1 MCALARMATPAA
13 DPPGCVAALAQTTGC
28 DCSWASPK
36 NKAPLQ
42 GLAKAGT
49 KAQMGC
55 PASGADRAGCLAASA
70 SAEACEAFCC
80 HGLDGAGPPEVTS
93 APAGDLKPVTGPC
106 GQWQWRPTDLDST
119 GGCWVSVDP
128 SLQKLPYNEGGNGPW
143 VGAEGNLGPKGAWG
157 GLFLLAFLV
166 SLVAYLG
173 VFGTLN
179 WRKGIRGRQ
188 ALPHHR
194 FWSEVSALVQDG
206 VAFSRA
212 RLRGESFSGRRQGQG
227 AARAAVGGGGAGSR
241 KKEKKEKK
249 EKKGKKGKGGARG
262 SGDYGVAPDEPSPL
276 STPLAPAEAPPP
288 RAAEGTA
295 AGDG

>member
-1 MCALARMATPAA
+1 MGTPV

-28 DCSWASPK
+28 DCSWAAPR

-49 KAQMGC
+49 KALMGC
-55 PASGADRAGCLAASA
+55 PDSGPDRAGCLAASA

-128 SLQKLPYNEGGNGPW
+128 SVQKLPYHEGGSGPW
-143 VGAEGNLGPKGAWG
+143 VGAEGNLGPKGTWG
-157 GLFLLAFLV
+157 RLFLLGFLV
-166 SLVAYLG
+166 SLIAYLG
-173 VFGTLN
+173 VFGALN
-179 WRKGIRGRQ
+179 WRKGMRGKA
-188 ALPHHR
+188 ALPHR
-194 FWSEVSALVQDG
+194 GFWSEILALVQDG
-206 VAFSRA
+206 VAFSKA
-212 RLRGESFSGRRQGQG
+212 RLRGESLSRRQGVTST
-227 AARAAVGGGGAGSR
+227 AVGSGRDASPR
-241 KKEKKEKK
+241 KKKEKKEKK
-249 EKKGKKGKGGARG
+249 EKKGKERARG
-262 SGDYGVAPDEPSPL
+262 SDDYSIGSDEPSPL
-276 STPLAPAEAPPP
+276 SAPLAPSHAPPP
-288 RAAEGTA
+288 PLAKGTV